1 MKILNCKIKLSEVI
15 YEVQTNKNKYFKY
28 ALPKNISNY
37 KVRKVLKNVESKL
50 DHNSNN
56 WYIKEM

>member
-1 MKILNCKIKLSEVI
+1 MKILNCKIKLSEII

-56 WYIKEM
+56 